1 MSTNE
6 TKKKMTIEQKDRKNQ
21 LAREKRLRD
30 KESLIQ
36 LRQKEVEEQIPIR
49 GSRPPTTK
57 NEEVEDDSDDYE
69 EVGVSSP
76 SDEQSEE
83 VEVVQENPEEIRKK
97 QISEKRRASLAIA
110 RSKIKPKS
118 QITKE
123 KDEEIAKIKEE
134 NEKLKYET
142 QKAKEVKPTIIK
154 KYIIEEPAQKQ
165 RQKSV
170 PREKRA
176 SAEIPSAKEPSI
188 DYLAQQSYAEQLQAR
203 LRRDVYTRVMN
214 DTF

>member
-6 TKKKMTIEQKDRKNQ
+6 TKKMTIEQKDRKNQ

-30 KESLIQ
+30 KENLIQ
-36 LRQKEVEEQIPIR
+36 LRQKEVEEQIPI
-49 GSRPPTTK
+49 
-57 NEEVEDDSDDYE
+57 EDDSDDYDEDTKVE
-69 EVGVSSP
+69 EVV
-76 SDEQSEE
+76 EE
-83 VEVVQENPEEIRKK
+83 QENPEEIRKK

-188 DYLAQQSYAEQLQAR
+188 DYLAQPSYAEQLQAR

-214 DTF
+214 DTFM

>member
-30 KESLIQ
+30 KENLIQ
-36 LRQKEVEEQIPIR
+36 LRQKEIEDLPKPI
-49 GSRPPTTK
+49 
-57 NEEVEDDSDDYE
+57 EDDSDDYE
-69 EVGVSSP
+69 EDTKVVQ
-76 SDEQSEE
+76 E
-83 VEVVQENPEEIRKK
+83 EVVQENPEEKRKK
-97 QISEKRRASLAIA
+97 EISEKRRASLAIA

-123 KDEEIAKIKEE
+123 KDDEIAKIKEE

-142 QKAKEVKPTIIK
+142 QKAKEIKPTIIK
-154 KYIIEEPAQKQ
+154 KYIIEEPVSKQ
-165 RQKSV
+165 RSKSV
-170 PREKRA
+170 PPTKKRA
-176 SAEIPSAKEPSI
+176 SAEIPSVKEPSI

-214 DTF
+214 DTFM

>member
-30 KESLIQ
+30 KENLIQ
-36 LRQKEVEEQIPIR
+36 LRQKEIEEQIPKTI
-49 GSRPPTTK
+49 
-57 NEEVEDDSDDYE
+57 EDDSDDYE
-69 EVGVSSP
+69 DDTKVEDNKV
-76 SDEQSEE
+76 EE
-83 VEVVQENPEEIRKK
+83 VVEEQESPEEIRKK
-97 QISEKRRASLAIA
+97 EISAKRRASLAIA

-154 KYIIEEPAQKQ
+154 KYIIEEPAPKQ
-165 RQKSV
+165 RPKSV

-176 SAEIPSAKEPSI
+176 STEIPSAKEPSI

-214 DTF
+214 DTFM

>member
-36 LRQKEVEEQIPIR
+36 LRQKEVEEQIPI
-49 GSRPPTTK
+49 
-57 NEEVEDDSDDYE
+57 EDDSDDYDE
-69 EVGVSSP
+69 KVGEGVSPPYDAGVESP

-83 VEVVQENPEEIRKK
+83 VIEEQESPEEIRKK
-97 QISEKRRASLAIA
+97 EISAKRRASLAIA

-154 KYIIEEPAQKQ
+154 KYIIEEPAPKQ
-165 RQKSV
+165 RPKSV

-176 SAEIPSAKEPSI
+176 STEIPSAKEPSI

-214 DTF
+214 DTFM

>member
-30 KESLIQ
+30 KENLIQ
-36 LRQKEVEEQIPIR
+36 LRQKEIEDLPKPI
-49 GSRPPTTK
+49 
-57 NEEVEDDSDDYE
+57 EDDSDDYE
-69 EVGVSSP
+69 EVGVSP
-76 SDEQSEE
+76 PETTEEE
-83 VEVVQENPEEIRKK
+83 VVDVQENPEEKRKK
-97 QISEKRRASLAIA
+97 EISEKRRASLAIA

-142 QKAKEVKPTIIK
+142 QKAKEIKPTIIK
-154 KYIIEEPAQKQ
+154 KYIIEEPVSKQ
-165 RQKSV
+165 SSKSV
-170 PREKRA
+170 PPTKKRA
-176 SAEIPSAKEPSI
+176 SAEIPSVKEPSI

-214 DTF
+214 DTFM

>member
-30 KESLIQ
+30 KENLIQ
-36 LRQKEVEEQIPIR
+36 LRQKEVEEQIPI
-49 GSRPPTTK
+49 
-57 NEEVEDDSDDYE
+57 EDDSDDYE
-69 EVGVSSP
+69 DDTKVEDNKV
-76 SDEQSEE
+76 EE
-83 VEVVQENPEEIRKK
+83 VVEEQENPEEIRKK

-214 DTF
+214 DTFM

>member
-21 LAREKRLRD
+21 LAREKRLKNKLIKD
-30 KESLIQ
+30 EPIPKEL
-36 LRQKEVEEQIPIR
+36 KEI
-49 GSRPPTTK
+49 
-57 NEEVEDDSDDYE
+57 EDDSDDYD
-69 EVGVSSP
+69 EVAVSPP
-76 SDEQSEE
+76 SDEQTPPATTEEE
-83 VEVVQENPEEIRKK
+83 VVEKQENPEEKRKK
-97 QISEKRRASLAIA
+97 EISEKRRASLAIA

-123 KDEEIAKIKEE
+123 KDEEIAKIREE
-134 NEKLKYET
+134 NEKLKNET
-142 QKAKEVKPTIIK
+142 LKAKEEKPTIIK
-154 KYIIEEPAQKQ
+154 KYIIEESVPKQ

-176 SAEIPSAKEPSI
+176 STESPSVKEHSI

-214 DTF
+214 DTFM

>member
-30 KESLIQ
+30 KENLIQ
-36 LRQKEVEEQIPIR
+36 LRQKEVEEQIPI
-49 GSRPPTTK
+49 
-57 NEEVEDDSDDYE
+57 EDDSDDYDEDTKVE
-69 EVGVSSP
+69 EVV
-76 SDEQSEE
+76 EE
-83 VEVVQENPEEIRKK
+83 QENPEEIRKK

-214 DTF
+214 DTFM